1 MGVTLSALPRV
12 TFVDVRPAFKG
23 REICSKKKS
32 FFNEVEGIREKGI
45 GSVKLSSLHPNRAG
59 QDAYVNAITA
69 VVSSA

>member
-32 FFNEVEGIREKGI
+32 FFNEVEGIREK
-45 GSVKLSSLHPNRAG
+45 AG